1 MSRFSA
7 LYIHVPFC
15 RRKCG
20 YCSFISFAG
29 REEDRAQYITALCHE
44 LRQRLDGQRLTSIF
58 FGGGTPSLL
67 PLADIES
74 ILETVSRYADI
85 APDAEI
91 SLEANPG
98 TIGAAYV
105 TGLRSLGVNRLSL
118 GVQSF
123 DNKELAV
130 IGRIH
135 STEQAKQAVDD
146 ARRAGFDNL
155 NIDLIYGLPGQDL
168 ADWRRNLEQAI
179 GLRPEHLSLYALS
192 LEPECPMSLA
202 IGDGRLPDL
211 DADLAADMYQ
221 SAEDSLA
228 AAGYRHY
235 EISNWA
241 KSGYECRHNLVYWHN
256 QPYLGAGAAAHSLL
270 EGRRLANTDSLDDYL
285 RAHAAGGMLPPVM
298 DERITPELRLAE
310 SVILG
315 LRLAEGVDIAMVN
328 NDFDTDI
335 VELYR
340 GPIEDMK
347 DAGLLEQSEGNLRL
361 TRRGRLLSN
370 EVFWRLLPEETAA
383 ATGGNV

>member
-1 MSRFSA
+1 
-7 LYIHVPFC
+7 
-15 RRKCG
+15 
-20 YCSFISFAG
+20 
-29 REEDRAQYITALCHE
+29 
-44 LRQRLDGQRLTSIF
+44 
-58 FGGGTPSLL
+58 
-67 PLADIES
+67 
-74 ILETVSRYADI
+74 
-85 APDAEI
+85 
-91 SLEANPG
+91 
-98 TIGAAYV
+98 
-105 TGLRSLGVNRLSL
+105 
-118 GVQSF
+118 
-123 DNKELAV
+123 
-130 IGRIH
+130 
-135 STEQAKQAVDD
+135 
-146 ARRAGFDNL
+146 
-155 NIDLIYGLPGQDL
+155 
-168 ADWRRNLEQAI
+168 
-179 GLRPEHLSLYALS
+179 
-192 LEPECPMSLA
+192 MSLA

-221 SAEDSLA
+221 SAEDTLA

-241 KSGYECRHNLVYWHN
+241 KPGYECRHNLVYWHN

-328 NDFDTDI
+328 NEFDTDI

-370 EVFWRLLPEETAA
+370 EVFWRLLPEEAAA